1 MFVLL
6 TIINTTIGRMA
17 LCGTASNTEAQRT
30 NAQID
35 KQLRAERKKV
45 TNEVKLLLLGMNITY
60 NI

>member
-1 MFVLL
+1 
-6 TIINTTIGRMA
+6 MA

-45 TNEVKLLLLGMNITY
+45 TNEVKLLLLGMKIT
-60 NI
+60 IIFR